1 MKVIRSHTIVNMP
14 LIEHPANE
22 GIGKCD
28 LPMCPFA
35 GKVAVAH
42 ICGVDECMKKV
53 HVECYMRRILPNVG
67 KPPFTPLPDNS
78 VCCTRKHYTA
88 IVKLAN
94 PLRKLGW
101 MNDGKPETPNVTSN
115 HVLNDWITTPGN
127 YEAYRGKGENGFTK
141 KYCCMTICAKMN
153 NLTLSERTWESI
165 QTVIASREESWRSC
179 NDWINN
185 TGQGCLLDPKQGQPH
200 FDKRVKIRCPF
211 YYDWEPVMIDRAG
224 NNPAVISN
232 DLDKSDDDE
241 SFDLEP
247 DDDDD
252 SDDGNK
258 KPKAKSSVAKASSI
272 RSQSPTGSIS
282 IIDSETKE
290 MFSLATSSLADRMKL
305 MTEQHAERMAIENRR
320 LALEEA
326 RAKSIDW
333 KAKREE
339 VSHKCELYE
348 KYNKMKD
355 DGKSDEFILMVL
367 PQAKQIIDALA
378 ETESPKRTSPRK
390 RNRNGP

>member
-1 MKVIRSHTIVNMP
+1 MP

-28 LPMCPFA
+28 LPLCPFA
-35 GKVAVAH
+35 GKVAVAY
-42 ICGVDECMKKV
+42 ICGVDECIKKV

-67 KPPFTPLPDNS
+67 KPPWAPLPDNS
-78 VCCTRKHYTA
+78 VCCTRKHCTA
-88 IVKLAN
+88 TVKLAN
-94 PLRKLGW
+94 PSKKLGW

-127 YEAYRGKGENGFTK
+127 YEVYRGKGENGFTK
-141 KYCCMTICAKMN
+141 KYYCMTISAKMN

-165 QTVIASREESWRSC
+165 QTMIASREESWRTC
-179 NDWINN
+179 NDWMNN
-185 TGQGCLLDPKQGQPH
+185 TGVGVLRDEGKES
-200 FDKRVKIRCPF
+200 FDSCVTTRCPF
-211 YYDWEPVMIDRAG
+211 YYDWEPIMIDRAG
-224 NNPAVISN
+224 NNPAVTSN

-241 SFDLEP
+241 SLDPEP
-247 DDDDD
+247 EDDVD

-258 KPKAKSSVAKASSI
+258 KPKAKASAAKASSI
-272 RSQSPTGSIS
+272 RSQSPAGYIS
-282 IIDSETKE
+282 VIDSETKE
-290 MFSLATSSLADRMKL
+290 MFSLATSSSADRMKL

-339 VSHKCELYE
+339 VSHRYELYE

-355 DGKSDEFILMVL
+355 SGKSDEFILMVL
-367 PQAKQIIDALA
+367 PQARDIIDALA

-390 RNRNGP
+390 RNRNGD